1 MYLSD
6 NDSAQLSELSG
17 KLKGLTE
24 LLLKQCPRGE
34 PLSIHQSSD
43 LLDTMPPSQ
52 LLLMTA
58 GSLHLEHQGNA
69 VVHFEAGDLLGLAR
83 SLNLPEGKLVA
94 SEACF
99 TRFSRDD
106 LIAHVNADP
115 ELQKHWA
122 YYLICLS
129 TFYRQALTQ
138 EKRGQ
143 FQPSTGF
150 LSFSAGETIIAQGD
164 VADCVYTLLEGTAIA
179 TRDGIKVGDVK
190 AEEIFGAL
198 AVFTRQA
205 RNASVVATSDC
216 SVMAVRKED
225 FIDLAE
231 HQPQICISLIEEMA
245 DKINQLNQQIAA
257 RQ

>member
-6 NDSAQLSELSG
+6 NDSAQISDLSS

-24 LLLKQCPRGE
+24 LLLKDCPQGE
-34 PLSIHQSSD
+34 TLSVPHSAD
-43 LLDTMPPSQ
+43 LFDTRPASQ
-52 LLLMTA
+52 LLLMTS
-58 GSLHLEHQGNA
+58 GSVHLEHQGNE
-69 VVHFEAGDLLGLAR
+69 VVQYETGDLLGLSR
-83 SLNLPEGKLVA
+83 SLQLPEGKLVA
-94 SEACF
+94 NQASF
-99 TRFSRDD
+99 ISINRDD
-106 LIAHVNADP
+106 LIAHVNASA

-122 YYLICLS
+122 YYLICLC
-129 TFYRQALTQ
+129 TYFKQALTQ

-150 LSFSAGETIIAQGD
+150 LSFSEGETIIAQGD
-164 VADCVYTLLEGTAIA
+164 TADCVYTLLEGTAMA

-190 AEEIFGAL
+190 RDEIFGAL

-205 RNASVVATSDC
+205 RNASVIATSDC

-225 FIDLAE
+225 FIDLVE
-231 HQPQICISLIEEMA
+231 HQPQICIGLIEEMA

-257 RQ
+257 RH